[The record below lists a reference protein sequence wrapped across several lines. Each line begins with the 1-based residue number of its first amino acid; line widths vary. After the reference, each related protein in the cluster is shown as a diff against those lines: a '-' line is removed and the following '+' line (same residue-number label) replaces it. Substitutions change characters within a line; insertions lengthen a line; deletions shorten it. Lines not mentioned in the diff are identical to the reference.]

1 MDSLIR
7 SQKGRAVCVC
17 ILPEL
22 TRRNIVDTKQK
33 MIAFMNGD
41 HIVFASYDE
50 EKELTNLDTGCLIPT
65 FVALS
70 ILFAAWVALC

>member
-50 EKELTNLDTGCLIPT
+50 EKELTNLEKFWREVD
-65 FVALS
+65 S
-70 ILFAAWVALC
+70 IVGY